1 LVLLAAIVYT
11 IALIIVTY
19 MNISSVPSL
28 GSSYDDKIY
37 HFLAYFVWAFLWV
50 IYFKDSSKTK
60 TKIKVFACLI
70 LFGITLELSQNQF
83 NPNRTYDNF
92 DLLANCLGVLVGIVI
107 ASRLHIIKL
116 K

>member
-1 LVLLAAIVYT
+1 MWYGVSNWIQKSEENWMAWILCEPL
-11 IALIIVTY
+11 
-19 MNISSVPSL
+19 N
-28 GSSYDDKIY
+28 K
-37 HFLAYFVWAFLWV
+37 WV

-60 TKIKVFACLI
+60 TKIKVFVCLI